1 MPVRGVSSCSG
12 LFWYGGRRLGNG
24 GRKAEESLAGVLTL
38 AGGFAMVTLVAG
50 SAEQSA
56 DAEAAGQ
63 PVKTM
68 KVEETG

>member
-1 MPVRGVSSCSG
+1 
-12 LFWYGGRRLGNG
+12 
-24 GRKAEESLAGVLTL
+24 
-38 AGGFAMVTLVAG
+38 MVTLVAG
-50 SAEQSA
+50 SAGQSA